1 MKEKENTHAEYDNSI
16 KDHRKPKYLFRF
28 GIFCFSDGVWSSS
41 QSSKDEW
48 VFKSE
53 V

>member
-28 GIFCFSDGVWSSS
+28 GIFRMVSGVVS

-48 VFKSE
+48 FFKSE